1 MCISGTCRWWNNT
14 RSRGR
19 LVGLTLAGSYEFQ
32 VSVDV
37 LVQFRAGERAAFLA
51 VYDAFAPK
59 VRVVAQRYFPTT
71 FDQEEA
77 IQEIWLMVHRQ
88 CAQFDLQ
95 KGDLGG
101 WLWAVATNRC
111 KELWRSRVRR
121 PDWNQPTQ
129 VEEERTG
136 FDAEVVAPDVQ
147 VQNKRV
153 TDAMTAFCSQLAP
166 KDAHVFRLSCLQDH
180 SHEEVA
186 EQTGLSARQC
196 KYLRMKLLSQAA
208 CDPGLQKAVQEVKQ
222 P

>member
-1 MCISGTCRWWNNT
+1 
-14 RSRGR
+14 
-19 LVGLTLAGSYEFQ
+19 LVGLTLGDSYEIQ

-37 LVQFRAGERAAFLA
+37 LVQFRAGERAAFLV
-51 VYDAFAPK
+51 VYEAFAPK
-59 VRVVAQRYFPTT
+59 VRMVAQRYFPTA

-101 WLWAVATNRC
+101 WLWALASNRC

-129 VEEERTG
+129 VEEDRSG
-136 FDAEVVAPDVQ
+136 FDTQSEPPDVQ
-147 VQNKRV
+147 VQNKRI
-153 TDAMTAFCSQLAP
+153 TEAMTAFCSQLGD
-166 KDAHVFRLSCLQDH
+166 KDAQVFRLSCLQDH

-208 CDPGLQKAVQEVKQ
+208 LDPGLQRALQEVKQ
-222 P
+222 A

>member
-1 MCISGTCRWWNNT
+1 MFIRY
-14 RSRGR
+14 RGR
-19 LVGLTLAGSYEFQ
+19 LVGLALAGSYDFEL
-32 VSVDV
+32 SAMV
-37 LVQFRAGERAAFLA
+37 LVQFRAGDRAAFLA
-51 VYDAFAPK
+51 VHDAFAPK
-59 VRVVAQRYFPTT
+59 VRVVAQRYFPTA

-111 KELWRSRVRR
+111 KELWRSRLRR

-129 VEEERTG
+129 VEESHAR
-136 FDAEVVAPDVQ
+136 FDAEAAPPDVL

-153 TDAMTAFCSQLAP
+153 IDAMTAFCSQLAG
-166 KDAHVFRLSCLQDH
+166 KDAQVFRLSCLQDH
-180 SHEEVA
+180 SHDEVA

-196 KYLRMKLLSQAA
+196 KYLRSKLLSQAA
-208 CDPGLQKAVQEVKQ
+208 LDPGLQKALQEVKQ